1 MFDIMIIGQITLD
14 HNIDF
19 DGREEYRTGGAV
31 TFSGYAAAAI
41 GHRVAV
47 VPKGD
52 PQRVDPFATFQGS
65 KVEKVFPVFSPTCTE
80 MENRYFTPDRE
91 RRRSLNTQGIVCIF
105 FFFFESHSV
114 VSESL
119 QPRGLQSMDFS
130 RPEYWSG

>member
-1 MFDIMIIGQITLD
+1 MYDIMIIGQITLD

-19 DGREEYRTGGAV
+19 DGREEFRTGGAV

-52 PQRVDPFATFQGS
+52 PQRVDPFATFRDS

-80 MENRYFTPDRE
+80 MENTYFTADRE
-91 RRRSLNTQGIVCIF
+91 RRLCPGGSAGGTGSHLSPGRSREGGHGRGSHRSLRQA
-105 FFFFESHSV
+105 
-114 VSESL
+114 
-119 QPRGLQSMDFS
+119 R
-130 RPEYWSG
+130 

>member
-19 DGREEYRTGGAV
+19 DGREEFRTGGAV

-52 PQRVDPFATFQGS
+52 PQRVDPFATFRDSQ
-65 KVEKVFPVFSPTCTE
+65 VERCSPCSLPPAP
-80 MENRYFTPDRE
+80 RWRTPTLPR
-91 RRRSLNTQGIVCIF
+91 I
-105 FFFFESHSV
+105 ES
-114 VSESL
+114 
-119 QPRGLQSMDFS
+119 GDAA
-130 RPEYWSG
+130 

>member
-1 MFDIMIIGQITLD
+1 MYDIMIIGQITLD

-19 DGREEYRTGGAV
+19 DGREEFRTGGAV

-52 PQRVDPFATFQGS
+52 PQRVDPFATFRDS

-80 MENRYFTPDRE
+80 MENTYFTADRE
-91 RRRSLNTQGIVCIF
+91 RRRSLNTQGIVPYTPADLPAEPARI
-105 FFFFESHSV
+105 
-114 VSESL
+114 
-119 QPRGLQSMDFS
+119 
-130 RPEYWSG
+130 